1 MKTHRQ
7 VKEMVELLE
16 NINCEFNSELQTDL
30 TKGIIIGL
38 KWVLNG
44 ETGDVQIS
52 KGTITR

>member
-38 KWVLNG
+38 NWVLD
-44 ETGDVQIS
+44 GDIENV
-52 KGTITR
+52 

>member
-44 ETGDVQIS
+44 ETGDVQIN